1 MLCLFDDVEVWS
13 LWNFVRPYWDC
24 AVKLPIPESPGGQ
37 IRFEITC
44 LLGRRHDPAAGKA
57 EGACILSDSTPML
70 SGRSRTW
77 VNDSATSTMTAH
89 AS

>member
-1 MLCLFDDVEVWS
+1 MELLYAHTGTVLSNCRS
-13 LWNFVRPYWDC
+13 R
-24 AVKLPIPESPGGQ
+24 KGQ

-44 LLGRRHDPAAGKA
+44 LRGRRHAAVAGKA
-57 EGACILSDSTPML
+57 EGACILSDSTSML

-89 AS
+89 AR

>member
-1 MLCLFDDVEVWS
+1 MELLYAQTGTVLSNYGSRKD
-13 LWNFVRPYWDC
+13 
-24 AVKLPIPESPGGQ
+24 Q
-37 IRFEITC
+37 IRFEIAC
-44 LLGRRHDPAAGKA
+44 LRGGRHTPVAGKA
-57 EGACILSDSTPML
+57 EGACVLSDSTPML